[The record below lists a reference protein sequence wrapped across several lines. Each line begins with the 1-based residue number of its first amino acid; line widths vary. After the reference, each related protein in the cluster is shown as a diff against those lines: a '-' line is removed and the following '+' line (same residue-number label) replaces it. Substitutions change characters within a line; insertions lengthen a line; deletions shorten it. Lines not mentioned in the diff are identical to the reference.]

1 MDDYA
6 KYYPGKEFVDAVGVD
21 YYPKNDFGN
30 LFSHVQ
36 NIHDTYAKA
45 NNVEFHLGETGSTD
59 SDITKRV
66 AWAQVTT
73 SQASCKALS
82 NLVGVSLG
90 ISARRAT

>member
-1 MDDYA
+1 M
-6 KYYPGKEFVDAVGVD
+6 DAVGVD
-21 YYPKNDFGN
+21 FYPKNDFGN
-30 LFSHVQ
+30 MASHVQ
-36 NIHDTYAKA
+36 DIHDTYAKA

-59 SDITKRV
+59 SDIAKRV

-90 ISARRAT
+90 IFARRAT